1 MSFSPID
8 LWNNMGVLARLV
20 VVTLLAM
27 SVFSAW
33 VVIDRTLV
41 FRRSRRQS
49 LSFVK
54 ALRQQLSSG
63 DATLDG
69 TLDLAR
75 RSPDSPLGRVVA
87 AALDEYQRGLAALAR
102 RGPAQRGDFD
112 VVEAVGN
119 AVDRVREREVS
130 GLKKGLGGLASVS
143 SAAPFIGL
151 FGTVVGIINAFRSM
165 AASGQGGLAAVSAGI
180 SEALV
185 TTAVGLLVAIPA
197 VMTFNYF
204 SNAIETIAV
213 DIKDVSSEV
222 VGHVIREGWS

>member
-8 LWNNMGVLARLV
+8 LWNNMGVLAKLV
-20 VVTLLAM
+20 IVALLVM

-33 VVIDRTLV
+33 VVIDRALV
-41 FRRSRRQS
+41 FWRARRQS
-49 LSFVK
+49 LSFVMT
-54 ALRQQLSSG
+54 LRQEL
-63 DATLDG
+63 AAG
-69 TLDLAR
+69 TVDSVVALAQ
-75 RSPDSPLGRVVA
+75 RSPGSPLARVVA
-87 AALDEYQRGLAALAR
+87 AALVEYRRGQEALAR
-102 RGPAQRGDFD
+102 RGLAERSEFD
-112 VVEAVGN
+112 LVDAVAS

-204 SNAIETIAV
+204 SNAIEAMAV
-213 DIKDVSSEV
+213 DVKDVSSEV
-222 VGHVIREGWS
+222 VGHIFREGWD